1 MLNYV
6 KNHKEIIISRKITK
20 NKENLSKKHK
30 ILIFLIKNLT
40 KLLKYIKFSVI
51 IGVEMKIITNNKK
64 AYHNFFVSDL
74 LEAGIEL
81 KGGEI
86 KSVAGGKVSL
96 SDSYVEIKNGEAIMK
111 NCYIAAVDGAS
122 QSDSQTKRARKLLLH
137 KAEIIKLERKVK
149 EKGFSIVTTNV
160 YLNGGKAK
168 VEIGL
173 AKGKKLY
180 DKREVLKDRAVR
192 RDIDRAIKND

>member
-1 MLNYV
+1 M
-6 KNHKEIIISRKITK
+6 
-20 NKENLSKKHK
+20 
-30 ILIFLIKNLT
+30 
-40 KLLKYIKFSVI
+40 
-51 IGVEMKIITNNKK
+51 
-64 AYHNFFVSDL
+64 
-74 LEAGIEL
+74 
-81 KGGEI
+81 
-86 KSVAGGKVSL
+86 

-149 EKGFSIVTTNV
+149 EKGFSIVPTKV